1 MSEQKKILITGASTP
16 IGLSVIQKLHNQHER
31 TTFVCVTRN
40 KEKLLTLLHDKGLS
54 DIHYKI
60 AECDLSNFHESQ
72 SVLIPILKEL
82 GCLDAILNIA
92 GMFISKPF
100 LECDEDEF
108 DLIISANLKTT
119 YTATHIGLPYMLKN
133 KGGNIVN
140 ISSTLG
146 LHTIDGANNVI
157 YDSVKAAIIRFTQ
170 SLAKEFGPSNIRVN
184 CVCPGILIDDM
195 SNEIVQDMA
204 SVLSSQPIKRFGKA
218 AEIADSI
225 IYILSQQASW
235 MTGNV
240 MTLNGGINL

>member
-1 MSEQKKILITGASTP
+1 MSEQKKILITGAATL
-16 IGLSVIQKLHNQHER
+16 IGLSVIQKLQDQHKQ

-40 KEKLLTLLHDKGLS
+40 KEKLLTLLYSKGLG

-60 AECDLSNFHESQ
+60 AECDLSNYPESQ

-92 GMFISKPF
+92 GKFISKPF
-100 LECDEDEF
+100 LDSDVDDF
-108 DLIISANLKTT
+108 DLLISANLKTT
-119 YTATHIGLPYMLKN
+119 YTASHIGLPYLLKN

-157 YDSVKAAIIRFTQ
+157 YDAVKASIIRFTQ
-170 SLAKEFGPSNIRVN
+170 SLAKELGPSNIRVN

-195 SNEIVQDMA
+195 PNEKVHDMTY
-204 SVLSSQPIKRFGKA
+204 VLSSQPIKRFGNA
-218 AEIADSI
+218 EEIADSI

-235 MTGNV
+235 MTGNI
-240 MTLNGGINL
+240 MSLDGGINL